1 MTDSSANERQ
11 TVLELRN
18 VWKRF
23 GAVEAVKDASIEVRQ
38 GEVLTLLG
46 PSGCGKTTT
55 LRMAIGLERVSSGEI
70 LYDGIVVDSGN
81 SRNFVPPNKRNMGM
95 VFQSYAIWPHMTVA
109 ENVAYP
115 LNVRRVGRS
124 ETRERVAKVLD
135 QVGLTG
141 MGDRQST
148 MLSGGQQQ
156 RVAVARS
163 LVFEPNLLLLDEPF
177 SNLDAKLREQMRVE
191 LKELQRRLGITV
203 LFVTHDQIEA
213 LSLSDRIVV
222 MDHGNVEQVGTPT
235 DLYRNPETPAVR
247 DFLGRTVMFTGTV
260 VSGGNFETVPVQLE
274 EPGGPIIRAR
284 TTAGSVLRPGEKC
297 SVAVRPEAVDV
308 IRVADGLY
316 DSAQLVGSI
325 AAILFVGERY
335 EARVRL
341 PWGQD
346 VQIYLPASEDWEEGQ
361 DISLHFD
368 ALQAQA
374 WGVAA

>member
-1 MTDSSANERQ
+1 
-11 TVLELRN
+11 
-18 VWKRF
+18 
-23 GAVEAVKDASIEVRQ
+23 
-38 GEVLTLLG
+38 
-46 PSGCGKTTT
+46 
-55 LRMAIGLERVSSGEI
+55 
-70 LYDGIVVDSGN
+70 
-81 SRNFVPPNKRNMGM
+81 
-95 VFQSYAIWPHMTVA
+95 
-109 ENVAYP
+109 
-115 LNVRRVGRS
+115 
-124 ETRERVAKVLD
+124 
-135 QVGLTG
+135 
-141 MGDRQST
+141 
-148 MLSGGQQQ
+148 
-156 RVAVARS
+156 
-163 LVFEPNLLLLDEPF
+163 
-177 SNLDAKLREQMRVE
+177 
-191 LKELQRRLGITV
+191 
-203 LFVTHDQIEA
+203 
-213 LSLSDRIVV
+213 

-260 VSGGNFETVPVQLE
+260 ASGGNSETIPVQLE

-297 SVAVRPEAVDV
+297 SVAVRPEVVDV
-308 IRVADGLY
+308 IRVADGPY

-361 DISLHFD
+361 DISLRFD